1 MPVSKTP
8 KPPFPAAEPEPQA
21 GAARLTRGKHPGSE
35 VYEIEVDD
43 PPTVSRRQTLPVPPM
58 MNTLP
63 PEHTPVPAEKV
74 PTKPTGGA
82 IGAKKADPETVRP
95 PKEPR
100 RALERQGTQVGLG
113 LPGPGFGGDTDFDLR
128 HDHEGPESPLRTTSS
143 IESDKAGNPVR
154 TISIDPGRDALDL
167 GLDDMPGPAFDEAP
181 NEALDLVGR
190 QTGES
195 LAPAEPS
202 KRGDPMGELRERY
215 ALGDFSGAL
224 TIAEAI
230 LEDDPQNVDAQRYAE
245 SCRDVLK
252 QMYAAR
258 LGPLEQVPVVAV
270 PAEQLRWLT
279 LDHRSGFLLSHVD
292 GVSTLEEILD
302 ISGMPHLEAMRIIY
316 DLLQQKVIILQ

>member
-1 MPVSKTP
+1 MPASKTP
-8 KPPFPAAEPEPQA
+8 KPPFPPPDQEA
-21 GAARLTRGKHPGSE
+21 GAPKLKPGKRADLD
-35 VYEIEVDD
+35 VYEIEVESE
-43 PPTVSRRQTLPVPPM
+43 PPAVSRRQTLPVPPM
-58 MNTLP
+58 MNTQP
-63 PEHTPVPAEKV
+63 PSVRPIPAEKV
-74 PTKPTGGA
+74 PTRPSGGA
-82 IGAKKADPETVRP
+82 IGDTTTVRP
-95 PKEPR
+95 PNER
-100 RALERQGTQVGLG
+100 RGLERQGTALGLG
-113 LPGPGFGGDTDFDLR
+113 IPGIPGPAYGGDTDFDP
-128 HDHEGPESPLRTTSS
+128 HDEGPDSPLRTTSS
-143 IESDKAGNPVR
+143 FEKDKGGNVVR
-154 TISIDPGRDALDL
+154 TISIEPGRDPLDL
-167 GLDDMPGPAFDEAP
+167 GLDDVPGPAFDEAP

-190 QTGES
+190 QTSES

-224 TIAEAI
+224 TIAEAL
-230 LEDDPQNVDAQRYAE
+230 LEDDPQNIDAQRYAE

-258 LGPLEQVPVVAV
+258 LGPLEQVPMVAV

-316 DLLQQKVIILQ
+316 DLLQQKVIVFQ

>member
-1 MPVSKTP
+1 MP
-8 KPPFPAAEPEPQA
+8 KPPKTPYPGAPPEPEPGTA
-21 GAARLTRGKHPGSE
+21 KLKPGKRPGSE
-35 VYEIEVDD
+35 VYEIEVDE
-43 PPTVSRRQTLPVPPM
+43 PPTVSRRQTLPVPPRI
-58 MNTLP
+58 NTAP
-63 PEHTPVPAEKV
+63 PMIAPPTPAEKV
-74 PTKPTGGA
+74 PTRPSGGG
-82 IGAKKADPETVRP
+82 IGDPETVRP
-95 PKEPR
+95 APANR
-100 RALERQGTQVGLG
+100 RGERQGTALGLG
-113 LPGPGFGGDTDFDLR
+113 FPGPSFGGDTDFDPKT
-128 HDHEGPESPLRTTSS
+128 DDGPESPLRTTSS
-143 IESDKAGNPVR
+143 FEKDDTGSPMR
-154 TISIDPGRDALDL
+154 TISIEPGRDPLDL
-167 GLDDMPGPAFDEAP
+167 GLDDAPGPAFDEAP

-190 QTGES
+190 QTGDN
-195 LAPAEPS
+195 LVPAEPS